1 VRGGLSTR
9 AEVAPSPHYSRT
21 QPERAALGLVRLQR
35 SGASDW
41 LPRRP
46 GSDAR
51 TLRTRP
57 SRLAHHDLRDHLR
70 HAQTSPRDSSD
81 HASDDRPC
89 ARLRKARAS
98 RPPSRQ
104 QQHSPL
110 AGQEPRI
117 AYRAVALAHPG
128 LSSIWARVTA
138 AFQIRRL
145 FAPHSIDATLLI
157 LFPISHPFECASR
170 RLFTSL
176 PVQRSKAPTRQPRA
190 SDATTPTAA
199 ARPSQPT
206 VLSARRPLHRSS
218 SNDAPRLARQDD
230 LDARRRRPDDSPW
243 RQARLLSELGDVCRD
258 GDDDH
263 AAR

>member
-1 VRGGLSTR
+1 MSAQGPVRGGLSKR
-9 AEVAPSPHYSRT
+9 AEVAPWPHYSRT

-110 AGQEPRI
+110 ASLIP
-117 AYRAVALAHPG
+117 ASRAFG
-128 LSSIWARVTA
+128 LESLQHSKSDASLPLTLSTRPSSSS
-138 AFQIRRL
+138 FL
-145 FAPHSIDATLLI
+145 SATLL
-157 LFPISHPFECASR
+157 SA
-170 RLFTSL
+170 L
-176 PVQRSKAPTRQPRA
+176 PEDSSPPSPSSVARHLRGNLERATRQVLQQLLDHLSRPCYQLDDPSTA
-190 SDATTPTAA
+190 PHPTTP
-199 ARPSQPT
+199 
-206 VLSARRPLHRSS
+206 
-218 SNDAPRLARQDD
+218 
-230 LDARRRRPDDSPW
+230 PD
-243 RQARLLSELGDVCRD
+243 
-258 GDDDH
+258 
-263 AAR
+263 